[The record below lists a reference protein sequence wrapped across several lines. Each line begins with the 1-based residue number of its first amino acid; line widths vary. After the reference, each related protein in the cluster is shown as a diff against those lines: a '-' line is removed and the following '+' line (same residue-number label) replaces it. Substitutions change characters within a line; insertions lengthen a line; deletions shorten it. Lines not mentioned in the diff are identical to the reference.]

1 MAEIFKTIVEQEE
14 STIIAHY
21 EPTERDRSA
30 YQGELAMENKLIKQL
45 VDELGYEHPIIRN
58 EEDLLANIRKQLER
72 LNNYVFT
79 DKDWNTFLNNEL
91 ANAALTIKDKTAI
104 IQDSETVLNFTKS
117 DGETQNITLIDK
129 NNLYNNIV
137 QVINQYVPEGGK
149 HANRYDVTILVNG
162 LPMVQIELK
171 RRGVDIREAFN
182 QINRYHK
189 ESYWAGKALFEY
201 VQLFVISNGTFTR
214 YYSNSTRQSQIKEI
228 DKHGT
233 NKKVLMSNSYEFTSA
248 WSDEK
253 NKPIEDLEDFATHFL
268 KKSKLLKILTRYC
281 VFTVARDLMVM
292 RPYQIAATE
301 KILLKI
307 DTAIKNRWQ
316 GTKRGGG
323 YIWHTTG
330 SGKTLT
336 SFKTAQLATK
346 IKEVK
351 KVLFVVD
358 RQDLDYQTMVEFNKF
373 KKDSV
378 NATLNWNNLYD
389 QLRGDSKIIVTTIQ
403 KLSTMLKK
411 IKQQGKELEL
421 LNENVVF
428 IFDECHRSQFG
439 DMHKLIVKNFKKYMM
454 FGFTGTPIFAK
465 NASILQDGIM
475 QTTAQVFGGEPDEDG
490 KPTKALHQY
499 TIVNAIRDNNV
510 LKFNVDYVNTIKL
523 KDGRKTEKVWG
534 IKEEE
539 ALDNPVR
546 RRKIVEYILHNYD
559 IKTMRSHSFT
569 MSYIDN
575 VEEVIKKARKV
586 EEHYAKK
593 AEKGF
598 NAIFAVDSVQS
609 AMEYYKEFIRQQ
621 EGKDKNERL
630 KIATIFSY
638 LANESDET
646 GVADESL
653 DEVGGLKKTE
663 KEFLNDIAIDDYNH
677 LFGVK
682 YDTSSDKFSNYYK
695 DVSLRTKNKEID
707 LLIVVGMFLTGFD
720 AKTLNTLW
728 VDKNLR
734 LHGLLQAYSRTN
746 RIFNSVK
753 KAGNIICFRDLEDN
767 TNECFA
773 LFGDENAKGIALM
786 KTFNEYYKDGYTDD
800 KGNNHEPY
808 VKIANEIKERF
819 SISHLYEIYDMK
831 EKKEF
836 IGLFGHYLKLFNVLL
851 AYDEFTPETLD
862 EINEVRII
870 KEGELQDYKSFYI
883 KLHDEFRKEREEN
896 SGEKESILDDVVFEM
911 ELVKQVQIDITYI
924 LALVKMYHDSQ
935 CKDKELL
942 LSIRRNIDSSPDMRD
957 KKELIEQ
964 FIERINTMKG
974 GDVFESWEEY
984 ITEQKRIQL
993 EEIIKE
999 ENLKPEETDS
1009 FMQQAFKDGY
1019 VDDTGTG
1026 IVNIM
1031 KPMRIFGG
1039 GGNRAQKK
1047 ATVIEK
1053 LKLYFKKFFDI

>member
-1 MAEIFKTIVEQEE
+1 MAELFKTIVEQEE
-14 STIIAHY
+14 STVIAHY

-30 YQGELAMENKLIKQL
+30 YEGELAMENKLIRQL
-45 VDELGYEHPIIRN
+45 VEELGYEHPVIRN
-58 EEDLLANIRKQLER
+58 EEELLGNLRTQLER
-72 LNNYVFT
+72 LNGFVFT
-79 DKDWNTFLNNEL
+79 DKDWSTFLNNEL

-104 IQDSETVLNFTKS
+104 IQDGETVLNFKKN
-117 DGETQNITLIDK
+117 DGESQNVTLIDK
-129 NNLYNNIV
+129 ENLYNNVV

-149 HANRYDVTILVNG
+149 HGNRYDVTILVNG

-182 QINRYHK
+182 QINRYQK
-189 ESYWAGKALFEY
+189 ESFWAGKSLFEY

-214 YYSNSTRQSQIKEI
+214 YYSNSTRQAQLKEI
-228 DKHGT
+228 EKNGR
-233 NKKVLMSNSYEFTSA
+233 NKKVLMSNSFEFTSA
-248 WSDEK
+248 WSDEM
-253 NKPIEDLEDFATHFL
+253 NKPIDELEDFATHFL

-281 VFTVARDLMVM
+281 VFTVARDLLVM

-323 YIWHTTG
+323 FIWHTTG

-336 SFKTAQLATK
+336 SFKTAQLVTK
-346 IKEVK
+346 MKEVK

-378 NATLNWNNLYD
+378 NATLNWKNLYE
-389 QLRGDSKIIVTTIQ
+389 QLAGDSKIIVTTIQ
-403 KLSTMLKK
+403 KLSNMLKK
-411 IKQQGKELEL
+411 IKKMDLDLDL
-421 LNENVVF
+421 LKENVVF

-439 DMHKLIVKNFKKYMM
+439 EMHKQIVKTFKKYML

-465 NASILQDGIM
+465 NASILKEGVM
-475 QTTAQVFGGEPDEDG
+475 QTTSQVFGGEPDDEG
-490 KPTKALHQY
+490 KPTRALHQY

-510 LKFNVDYVNTIKL
+510 LKFAVDYVNTLKL
-523 KDGRKTEKVWG
+523 KDGRKTELVWG
-534 IKEEE
+534 INEEE
-539 ALDNPVR
+539 ILDNPIR

-559 IKTMRSHSFT
+559 IKTRRSESFT

-575 VEEVIKKARKV
+575 VEELIKKSRKV
-586 EEHYAKK
+586 DEHYAKK
-593 AEKGF
+593 VARGF
-598 NAIFAVDSVQS
+598 NAIFAVDSVNS
-609 AMEYYKEFIRQQ
+609 AIEYYKEFKRQQ
-621 EGKDKNERL
+621 EDKDPGERL
-630 KIATIFSY
+630 KIATIFTFS
-638 LANESDET
+638 ANEADDT
-646 GVADESL
+646 GVADESPDSVNGL
-653 DEVGGLKKTE
+653 DETA
-663 KEFLNDIAIDDYNH
+663 KEFLNDVAIDDYNH
-677 LFGVK
+677 IFKVK
-682 YDTSSDKFSNYYK
+682 YDTSSEKFANYYK
-695 DVSLRTKNKEID
+695 DISLRTKNKEID

-728 VDKNLR
+728 VDKNLK

-753 KAGNIICFRDLEDN
+753 KAGNIICFRDLEQN

-786 KTFNEYYKDGYTDD
+786 KTFNEYYKDGFTDD
-800 KGNNHEPY
+800 KGKGHEPY

-819 SISHLYEIYDMK
+819 SISHLYEIYDIK

-836 IGLFGHYLKLFNVLL
+836 ISLFGYYLKLFNVLL

-862 EINEVRII
+862 EINNVRII

-896 SGEKESILDDVVFEM
+896 SGEKESILDDVAFEM

-924 LALVKMYHDSQ
+924 LSLVKMYHDSQ
-935 CKDKELL
+935 CKDKEILM
-942 LSIRRNIDSSPDMRD
+942 SIRRNIDASPDMRD

-964 FIERINTMKG
+964 FIERVNTLKG
-974 GDVFESWEEY
+974 VDVFDNWEKY
-984 ITEQKRIQL
+984 IAEQKRIQL
-993 EEIIKE
+993 EVIIKE
-999 ENLKPEETDS
+999 ENLRPEETEL
-1009 FMQQAFKDGY
+1009 FMKQSFKDGY
-1019 VDDTGTG
+1019 VDESGTG
-1026 IVNIM
+1026 IVNVM

-1039 GGNRAQKK
+1039 GGNRAKKK
-1047 ATVIEK
+1047 ATVTEK
-1053 LKLYFKKFFDI
+1053 